1 MMEAWN
7 RDKRDM
13 SVTLSRLSRHV
24 SVTCVTHL
32 YRGVTLSRCPTE
44 SKVFLED
51 AKMMVSKARNIMPGK
66 VSPQRDNARRD
77 MSVTGRVVTIPTL
90 ERGYAESNTP
100 PAPRLI
106 RLYISPHMRNRPSF
120 LWCPEDRP

>member
-1 MMEAWN
+1 
-7 RDKRDM
+7 
-13 SVTLSRLSRHV
+13 
-24 SVTCVTHL
+24 
-32 YRGVTLSRCPTE
+32 
-44 SKVFLED
+44 
-51 AKMMVSKARNIMPGK
+51 MVSKARNIMPGK

-90 ERGYAESNTP
+90 ERGYAESIPP

-120 LWCPEDRP
+120 LWRPEDRP